1 MSRSRNKS
9 KRKIDSTQVLQAL
22 LTVLQRWVPLDLK
35 KTRITAEV
43 LLNVLA
49 YASVHQTSIDT
60 ACLELGTAPSANRV
74 REVLNDTL
82 PARPILQRQLNT
94 VLRTQVPRHLFK
106 GKRSYCIAIDI
117 TLIPY
122 HGQVEPDDPEVVRAK
137 AKAGTNQFHG
147 YATVSIVHDRR
158 CYVLALRFVQPHES
172 MSTIVRDLLD
182 RVARLNIAMRRVYLD
197 KEFYAVNVFR
207 TLDRRH
213 LAYIV
218 PVPMKV
224 ARKGKHQKERKP
236 TALQA
241 LCRGRRSYTTTY
253 TLHPTHGPHCTV
265 ALVLVKRHRRP
276 GQKKVVRWFLYA
288 VAGLP
293 ARITPH
299 GVFELY
305 RQRYG
310 IETSYRQLHQ
320 VRARTSSRRATLRL
334 LFVGLALILINL
346 YVTLRTAVQTCSETG
361 ERCRRPWL
369 SLRRLGFLLG
379 RAIDALFGPPTLIQV
394 RPVEGFS

>member
-1 MSRSRNKS
+1 
-9 KRKIDSTQVLQAL
+9 AL
-22 LTVLQRWVPLDLK
+22 
-35 KTRITAEV
+35 
-43 LLNVLA
+43 
-49 YASVHQTSIDT
+49 
-60 ACLELGTAPSANRV
+60 
-74 REVLNDTL
+74 
-82 PARPILQRQLNT
+82 
-94 VLRTQVPRHLFK
+94 
-106 GKRSYCIAIDI
+106 DI

-122 HGQVEPDDPEVVRAK
+122 HGQAEAEDPAVLRAE

-158 CYVLALRFVQPHES
+158 RYELALRWVRPHES
-172 MSTIVRDLLD
+172 MVAIVRDLLD
-182 RVARLNIAMRRVYLD
+182 RVRRLNIRIRRVYLD
-197 KEFYAVNVFR
+197 KEFYAAAVFR

-218 PVPMKV
+218 PVPLRIQ
-224 ARKGKHQKERKP
+224 RKGQP

-241 LCRGRRSYTTTY
+241 LCRGRRSYTTTW
-253 TLHPTHGPHCTV
+253 TIHPKHRPPYPIS
-265 ALVLVKRHRRP
+265 LVLLKRNRRP

-293 ARITPH
+293 VRISPH

-305 RQRYG
+305 RHRFG

-320 VRARTSSRRATLRL
+320 VRARTSSRSATLRL

-346 YVTLRTAVQTCSETG
+346 YVTLRAVVQTGVGTG
-361 ERCRRPWL
+361 TRCRRPWL
-369 SLRRLGFLLG
+369 SLRRLAFLLG
-379 RAIDALFGPPTLIQV
+379 RAIDALFGPPILIQV